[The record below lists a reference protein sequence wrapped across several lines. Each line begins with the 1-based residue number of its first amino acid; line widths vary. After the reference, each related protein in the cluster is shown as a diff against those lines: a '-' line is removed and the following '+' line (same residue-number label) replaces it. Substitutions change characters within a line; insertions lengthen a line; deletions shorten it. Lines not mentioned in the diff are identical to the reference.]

1 MTRTKKKTQS
11 RRRKKPQARG
21 SKTRRAPSSN
31 DLRVAALLSFEHFK
45 RVFSHPSVDFERTV
59 SFGFAADSALLM
71 ACHSDGRD
79 TIAKARWL
87 VDHGASVCKLL
98 EHRGILGDWRVGV
111 NATLKFC
118 LDRLW
123 PRSSDSSAS
132 TARWSCASSASKPT
146 CRSSPWRSS
155 RRSRR
160 FSCDKIYY

>member
-1 MTRTKKKTQS
+1 MTRTKKKTQA
-11 RRRKKPQARG
+11 RR

-59 SFGFAADSALLM
+59 SFGYGADSALLM

-98 EHRGILGDWRVGV
+98 EYTDFLGDWRLGV
-111 NATLKFC
+111 AAPANGPHPDQVVAALERLFRKHCAMVVRLIGLKTDVP
-118 LDRLW
+118 LL
-123 PRSSDSSAS
+123 PLALEQEVAS
-132 TARWSCASSASKPT
+132 
-146 CRSSPWRSS
+146 
-155 RRSRR
+155 
-160 FSCDKIYY
+160 FLV

>member
-1 MTRTKKKTQS
+1 MTRTKKKTQN
-11 RRRKKPQARG
+11 RRKKPQAPR

-31 DLRVAALLSFEHFK
+31 DLRLAALLSFEHFK

-59 SFGFAADSALLM
+59 SFGYGDDSALLM

-111 NATLKFC
+111 NGNTQVLPGQVVAALERLFRKHCAMVVRLIGLKTDVP
-118 LDRLW
+118 LL
-123 PRSSDSSAS
+123 PLALEQEVAS
-132 TARWSCASSASKPT
+132 
-146 CRSSPWRSS
+146 
-155 RRSRR
+155 
-160 FSCDKIYY
+160 FLV